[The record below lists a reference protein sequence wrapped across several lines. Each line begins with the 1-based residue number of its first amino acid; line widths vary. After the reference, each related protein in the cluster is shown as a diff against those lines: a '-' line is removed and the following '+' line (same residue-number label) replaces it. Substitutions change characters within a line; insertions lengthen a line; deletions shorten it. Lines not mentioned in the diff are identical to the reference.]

1 MLTRPIFNHL
11 KKLFGSSLDDAA
23 RIAFAK
29 AKPEEQFATL
39 RKVVPAEVADDSALA
54 GFIMVFSVKSALVAA
69 GSPDHFALRKTLG
82 LADPLPW
89 HKPRPPKNSWEMQDS
104 NRVPSWLDES
114 QAMGAIARTV
124 TFEDLRAGPEVLA
137 AVVRAFF
144 KIGGLED
151 LGDPR
156 SPQVADPTMKMFLD
170 GVGYSLVIMRPE
182 WHDEN
187 GNPLKDLPA
196 GADTR
201 SQAEIVDERERQEK
215 LRKNEEARERNR
227 VRREQELAEYGAL
240 RSGILTTFTNPAIK
254 ALAAELAKGDF
265 EDVLVTHEAS
275 IPKTLETTVTGIF
288 DLISA
293 SVVVPEGVGADEVAE
308 IRKETSAKAVA
319 LTIQLV
325 LEEINDLQPGWLR
338 RLTNGDFKFRSAPL
352 KGEVRAP
359 GYASKKEKAAARAI
373 WRIYSEYGED
383 TLNFALTTIVG
394 QKLAGP
400 AQIVKAPEWLKVKGG
415 DEIETSEAPATPG
428 APAIPAGS
436 ATLPPPPPPP
446 AGGINLLG

>member
-1 MLTRPIFNHL
+1 MLTRPIFNNL
-11 KKLFGSSLDDAA
+11 KKLFGNSLDDAA

-39 RKVVPAEVADDSALA
+39 RKVVPAEIADDAAIA
-54 GFIMVFSVKSALVAA
+54 GFIMVFNVKSALVAA
-69 GSPDHFALRKTLG
+69 GSPAHFALRKTIG

-89 HKPRPPKNSWEMQDS
+89 HKPRAPKNSWEMQDS

-114 QAMGAIARTV
+114 QSMGAIARTV
-124 TFEDLRAGPEVLA
+124 TFEDLRAGPEVLS

-151 LGDPR
+151 LSDPR
-156 SPQVADPTMKMFLD
+156 APQAADPTMKLFLD

-201 SQAEIVDERERQEK
+201 SQAEIDDERERQEK

-227 VRREQELAEYGAL
+227 VRREQELAAYGAL
-240 RSGILTTFTNPAIK
+240 RSEVVTKFRSKDSA
-254 ALAAELAKGDF
+254 ALADIIAKGEFD
-265 EDVLVTHEAS
+265 EVSVTHEALVAKNLS
-275 IPKTLETTVTGIF
+275 DTVAKIF
-288 DLISA
+288 DLVSA
-293 SVVVPEGVGADEVAE
+293 TIVVPDGVGADEVAE
-308 IRKETSAKAVA
+308 IRKETSEKAVA
-319 LTIQLV
+319 LAVQLV
-325 LEEINDLQPGWLR
+325 LEDVNDLQAGWLR
-338 RLTNGDFKFRSAPL
+338 SLTNGDFKFRGAPL

-359 GYASKKEKAAARAI
+359 GYASKKEKAAARAV

-383 TLNFALTTIVG
+383 VLNFALTTIVG

-400 AQIVKAPEWLKVKGG
+400 VQIVKIPDWIKSKGDG
-415 DEIETSEAPATPG
+415 ETSEAPA
-428 APAIPAGS
+428 APAVPASS

-446 AGGINLLG
+446 VGSVPNLLG

>member
-39 RKVVPAEVADDSALA
+39 RKVVPAEIADDSAIA
-54 GFIMVFSVKSALVAA
+54 GFIMVFDVKSALVAA
-69 GSPDHFALRKTLG
+69 GSPAHFALRKAVG

-114 QAMGAIARTV
+114 QSMGAIARTV
-124 TFEDLRAGPEVLA
+124 TFEDLRAGPEVLS

-151 LGDPR
+151 LSDPR
-156 SPQVADPTMKMFLD
+156 APQASDPTMKLFLD

-187 GNPLKDLPA
+187 GNPLKELPA

-240 RSGILTTFTNPAIK
+240 RANVMAKFSGPDTVD
-254 ALAAELAKGDF
+254 LAASLAKGEF
-265 EDVLVTHEAS
+265 EDALVAHE
-275 IPKTLETTVTGIF
+275 IITPKTLETTIAGIF

-293 SVVVPEGVGADEVAE
+293 TVVVPEGIGADEVAE
-308 IRKETSAKAVA
+308 IRKETSEKAVA
-319 LTIQLV
+319 LAIQLV
-325 LEEINDLQPGWLR
+325 LEELNDRQPGWLR

-415 DEIETSEAPATPG
+415 DEIETSEAPA
-428 APAIPAGS
+428 APATS

-446 AGGINLLG
+446 AGAPNLLG